1 MDTAVSWESPVI
13 ILMAT
18 PELISMPTA
27 SLTPDLGGS
36 MMPTRPRKVR
46 LPISAPEANARTAGR
61 DGHTIRAPLSEK
73 TLLSHWVGVFYLL
86 SRRCPCI

>member
-18 PELISMPTA
+18 PELMSVTTA

-46 LPISAPEANARTAGR
+46 FPISEPDANASTAGR
-61 DGHTIRAPLSEK
+61 
-73 TLLSHWVGVFYLL
+73 
-86 SRRCPCI
+86 RRERE